1 MVRTPY
7 RQTLPANVRLLR
19 NGCQLYLEK
28 ETCFVAQ
35 AKPDKNIVRLS
46 WAKDYKEQS

>member
-7 RQTLPANVRLLR
+7 RQTLPTDVRVLR
-19 NGCQLYLEK
+19 KGCQLYLEK
-28 ETCFVAQ
+28 EAYFVAQ

-46 WAKDYKEQS
+46 